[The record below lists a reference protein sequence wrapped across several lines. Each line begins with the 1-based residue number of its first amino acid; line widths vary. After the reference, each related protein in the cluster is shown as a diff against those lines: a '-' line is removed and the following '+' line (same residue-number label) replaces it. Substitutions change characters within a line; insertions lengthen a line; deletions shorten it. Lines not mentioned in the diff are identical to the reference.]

1 MDRENISH
9 EFRLKNIDDTRNYFV
24 EEIDQNEFLCK
35 KHKKVCATLNYIDHV
50 LILASVVT
58 ICISI
63 SAFTSL
69 VSITIVITSSAVGFK
84 ICAITATT
92 KSISQ

>member
-1 MDRENISH
+1 MGGENISH
-9 EFRLKNIDDTRNYFV
+9 EKKKKNIDDTRNYFV

-69 VSITIVITSSAVGFK
+69 VSITIVMTSSAVGLK
-84 ICAITATT
+84 ICAITAAT

>member
-1 MDRENISH
+1 MGGENISH

-35 KHKKVCATLNYIDHV
+35 KHKKVCATLNYIGHV

-69 VSITIVITSSAVGFK
+69 VSITIVITSSAVGLK
-84 ICAITATT
+84 ICAITATI

>member
-1 MDRENISH
+1 MDGENISH

-63 SAFTSL
+63 SAFTS
-69 VSITIVITSSAVGFK
+69 
-84 ICAITATT
+84 
-92 KSISQ
+92 

>member
-1 MDRENISH
+1 MDGENISH

-69 VSITIVITSSAVGFK
+69 VSITIVITSSAVGLK

>member
-69 VSITIVITSSAVGFK
+69 VSITIVITSSAVGLK

>member
-1 MDRENISH
+1 MR
-9 EFRLKNIDDTRNYFV
+9 
-24 EEIDQNEFLCK
+24 K
-35 KHKKVCATLNYIDHV
+35 KHEKVCATLNYTDH
-50 LILASVVT
+50 LPILASVVT

-69 VSITIVITSSAVGFK
+69 VSITIVITSSAVGLK

>member
-63 SAFTSL
+63 SAFTSW
-69 VSITIVITSSAVGFK
+69 VSITIVITSSAVGLK

>member
-1 MDRENISH
+1 MGEENISH

-69 VSITIVITSSAVGFK
+69 VSITIVMTSSAVGLK
-84 ICAITATT
+84 ICAITAAT

>member
-1 MDRENISH
+1 MGGENISH
-9 EFRLKNIDDTRNYFV
+9 EFGFKNVDDTRNYFV
-24 EEIDQNEFLCK
+24 EEIDQNEFLRK
-35 KHKKVCATLNYIDHV
+35 KHEKVCATLNYIDH
-50 LILASVVT
+50 LPILASVVT

-69 VSITIVITSSAVGFK
+69 VSITSSAVGLK
-84 ICAITATT
+84 ICAITAAI